1 MRFKINGRW
10 YRLKENIKIK
20 LDGLT
25 LIFLAH
31 LCVRTGAGG
40 AAFFMG
46 LMGICF
52 LFSQSKPRKHSMLY
66 CLAKTLVEY
75 EDEKYARKSA

>member
-1 MRFKINGRW
+1 MRFKINGRR

-20 LDGLT
+20 LDGFI
-25 LIFLAH
+25 LIFLAY

-52 LFSQSKPRKHSMLY
+52 LFSQSKPRKRSILY
-66 CLAKTLVEY
+66 CFAKTLVEY
-75 EDEKYARKSA
+75 EDEKSVHKSA

>member
-1 MRFKINGRW
+1 MRLKINGRR

-20 LDGLT
+20 LDGFI

-40 AAFFMG
+40 AALFMG
-46 LMGICF
+46 TIGICF
-52 LFSQSKPRKHSMLY
+52 LLPQPKPRKRSILY
-66 CLAKTLVEY
+66 CFAKTLVEY
-75 EDEKYARKSA
+75 EDEKNAHKSA